1 MLRLQVTS
9 NEYYDRYFI
18 SWLINE
24 ICNEILL
31 SLDMNKLSAWTTKIN
46 ILHGKDVFTI
56 KDVLHII
63 RTYTRQLY
71 AIRLK
76 DGWQIIF
83 EPRGMLKNIDMSV
96 KQFFMLLENGSL
108 DIKGLHIVSNI
119 FSLVKKDIPSYFD
132 RYLEEG

>member
-1 MLRLQVTS
+1 
-9 NEYYDRYFI
+9 
-18 SWLINE
+18 
-24 ICNEILL
+24 
-31 SLDMNKLSAWTTKIN
+31 MNKLSAWTTKIN